1 MTSNQHTRDRS
12 GFVGYTVVVFVVLAS
27 LDNAALAVLPSML
40 IPVSDAFGVQPAALG
55 WVTAAVIFITAVT
68 AVGWGFWGDR
78 TNRKNLLIAGTVIW
92 ASCSWATAGAD
103 SLAELAVWQ
112 MLMAVGLGTIASVG
126 FSVISDF
133 IAPSRRGLAMSFWG
147 ISQGAGTL
155 AGGLMASQLGAVDW
169 QTPFRVIGIVG
180 LVFAAIYATTLNPRR
195 GRAEPELAGI
205 EYDEVISA
213 ADIPQIFRRR
223 TNLWL
228 IVQGVTAQLA
238 YGSLIWV
245 PLLYQAKVL
254 EQGYDAVTATRVGG
268 IYAAM
273 FQVAAVSSIAAGW
286 LGDRWQRR
294 DLRGRAF
301 LSMIGVLGAI
311 PFFLAFFFVPLTGLD
326 VQEGASSWDL
336 ALQSIGNLAS
346 APLVGLAFGLA
357 VVAAILTSAD
367 SPNWFALIS
376 DVNLP
381 EHRGTVFGLGNFANG
396 MGRFAGNWLTGITA
410 ASLITAFAAPLNYAI
425 ALAMFQV
432 GFLPTGYAYWKA
444 STVCETDIE
453 SVRSTLRERAR
464 QFGRSPTLPSGEPDE
479 GTS

>member
-1 MTSNQHTRDRS
+1 MTPSQPQQKSQSAH
-12 GFVGYTVVVFVVLAS
+12 VWYTVAVFVVLAS

-40 IPVSDAFGVQPAALG
+40 IPVSDAFGVEPSTLG
-55 WVTAAVIFITAVT
+55 WITAAVIFITAVT

-78 TNRKNLLIAGTVIW
+78 GNRKHLLVAGTVIW
-92 ASCSWATAGAD
+92 ASCSWATAGAG
-103 SLAELAVWQ
+103 SLLALAMWQ

-133 IAPSRRGLAMSFWG
+133 IAPTRRGLAMSFWG

-169 QTPFRVIGIVG
+169 QAPFRLIGIVG
-180 LVFAAIYATTLNPRR
+180 LAFALLYMTTMNPGR
-195 GRAEPELAGI
+195 GRAEPELQGVA
-205 EYDEVISA
+205 YDEVISA
-213 ADIPQIFRRR
+213 SDIPRILRGR

-228 IVQGVTAQLA
+228 IVQGITAQLA

-254 EQGYDAVTATRVGG
+254 QQGYDSVTATRVGG

-273 FQVAAVSSIAAGW
+273 FQVAAVSSIFAGW

-294 DLRGRAF
+294 DPRGRAF
-301 LSMIGVLGAI
+301 LSMAGVLGAI
-311 PFFLAFFFVPLTGLD
+311 PFFVVFFFVPLDGLD
-326 VQEGASSWDL
+326 VVPGASSLEL
-336 ALQSIGNLAS
+336 ALQSASNLAS
-346 APLVGLAFGLA
+346 APLVGLAFGMA
-357 VVAAILTSAD
+357 VIAAILTSAD

-410 ASLITAFAAPLNYAI
+410 ASLITAFAAPVNYAV
-425 ALAMFQV
+425 ALALFQV
-432 GFLPTGYAYWKA
+432 GFLPTGYSYWRA
-444 STVCETDIE
+444 SKVCEADIE
-453 SVRSTLRERAR
+453 AVRSTLRDRAAAAR
-464 QFGRSPTLPSGEPDE
+464 TNRGS
-479 GTS
+479 